1 MRSAKHLISI
11 KNFLRQSPL
20 IALDVAASHAL
31 ARLFY
36 TGVVSVTNPMTLVA
50 WTDRECLD
58 PSSQTTPGLLSVI
71 AARRQ
76 DRAGCE
82 MTARLPCTT
91 NPG

>member
-1 MRSAKHLISI
+1 MRSAKRLIST
-11 KNFLRQSPL
+11 KKCLRKSL
-20 IALDVAASHAL
+20 LNALDVAASHAL

-58 PSSQTTPGLLSVI
+58 PASQMTPGLLSVI

-76 DRAGCE
+76 DRAGCG
-82 MTARLPCTT
+82 R
-91 NPG
+91 